1 MTRGLRDR
9 GRRVQGSGP
18 FYRGPV
24 KVSGGPR
31 SPERE
36 RPCRPGQQQPCPGL
50 PHAWCARRPGGV
62 RFGWRW
68 SRVRCFCSACCAV
81 SRRGRRT
88 ARRSPE
94 GLCGGTRGASRPCPC
109 WTASRRQGTGLRPGS
124 RWGVRV
130 ASRTC
135 GAPGPTPG
143 PADSPRLGRA
153 RGLRR
158 CGWRLR
164 VVSRVRSWRRG
175 PVRSLWLGLA
185 PGLRRGAWW
194 RSASAS
200 WLSRVPGLRSP
211 RAGRLVVSGRC
222 PARARGLAPSPVRG
236 QGRSRACCLSAR
248 RCAER
253 TSAWCSPP

>member
-68 SRVRCFCSACCAV
+68 SRVRCFSSACCAV
-81 SRRGRRT
+81 SRHGRRT

-94 GLCGGTRGASRPCPC
+94 GLCGGTRGASGPC
-109 WTASRRQGTGLRPGS
+109 WTASRRRGTGLRPGS
-124 RWGVRV
+124 RWAARV

-135 GAPGPTPG
+135 GVPG
-143 PADSPRLGRA
+143 PADSPRWGRA

-158 CGWRLR
+158 RGWRLR
-164 VVSRVRSWRRG
+164 VASRVRSRRRG

-194 RSASAS
+194 RSASGSWCATQVRGLRPGPVGS
-200 WLSRVPGLRSP
+200 TWLSRVPGLRSP
-211 RAGRLVVSGRC
+211 RAGRPVVSGRC
-222 PARARGLAPSPVRG
+222 PVRARGLAPSPVRG
-236 QGRSRACCLSAR
+236 QR
-248 RCAER
+248 
-253 TSAWCSPP
+253 

>member
-1 MTRGLRDR
+1 MVLAVRRGNAPVDLVSNSRA
-9 GRRVQGSGP
+9 GAAARVV
-18 FYRGPV
+18 R
-24 KVSGGPR
+24 
-31 SPERE
+31 
-36 RPCRPGQQQPCPGL
+36 
-50 PHAWCARRPGGV
+50 AAARRRAVRLALVAGAVFLFGVLCGEQARAADGPPFAGGV
-62 RFGWRW
+62 
-68 SRVRCFCSACCAV
+68 VRGDA
-81 SRRGRRT
+81 
-88 ARRSPE
+88 
-94 GLCGGTRGASRPCPC
+94 GASRPCPC

-222 PARARGLAPSPVRG
+222 PAGRAASRRVRCAVRAEAGLAVSRRGGARSGRARGA
-236 QGRSRACCLSAR
+236 AR
-248 RCAER
+248 R
-253 TSAWCSPP
+253 SAGDASCR